1 VVVGQLLV
9 TAEYA
14 LDSALKLGLQQPV
27 FKGVTWITPF
37 FVIYFVLLVG
47 LWFGLNKFGF
57 FPRPEPLP
65 STRSSGGSSSSKK
78 GVTQIP
84 GIGGPRPRRADV
96 TPPTANGKKSAATP
110 AKATAKPSATSS
122 TQASSSGAY
131 DDAYERVKAA
141 QRQKRRREL
150 H

>member
-1 VVVGQLLV
+1 
-9 TAEYA
+9 
-14 LDSALKLGLQQPV
+14 
-27 FKGVTWITPF
+27 
-37 FVIYFVLLVG
+37 
-47 LWFGLNKFGF
+47 
-57 FPRPEPLP
+57 
-65 STRSSGGSSSSKK
+65 
-78 GVTQIP
+78 
-84 GIGGPRPRRADV
+84 V